1 MTIRSL
7 PAYEPM
13 RAVSATVPTDG
24 GWAFEVKW
32 DGMRVL
38 AQIADGLRLASGRG
52 VDVTDRF
59 PELAGLGAHLAGHQ
73 VVLDGEV
80 VVLDESGRADFGRL
94 QPRMQAQSR
103 ARVDRLRTEVPVALV
118 VFDLLHLDGRDT
130 IDLPYEDRRRL
141 MADLVEPGPTWSVP
155 AHQVGDGEALY
166 RAAADQGLE
175 GIMAKRLD
183 STYRPAKRSPA
194 WRKCKVRRRQEV
206 VIGGWSTGQGSR
218 SSSLGSLLVGV
229 HDAGAP
235 DRPLRFAGG
244 VGTGFTGGVLADL
257 GGRLAPLVTER
268 CPFVPRPPRA
278 VWRTASWVE
287 PVLVAEVAFAEWTTD
302 QRLRHPSFLGLRIDK
317 DPAAVVR
324 EPPGA
329 EERPGDP

>member
-1 MTIRSL
+1 
-7 PAYEPM
+7 M
-13 RAVSATVPTDG
+13 RAVTATVPTDD

-38 AQIADGLRLASGRG
+38 ARVANGLRLTSGRG
-52 VDVTDRF
+52 QDVTDRF
-59 PELAGLGAHLAGHQ
+59 PELVGLGTHLDGHA
-73 VVLDGEV
+73 VALDGEV
-80 VVLDESGRADFGRL
+80 VVYDEFGRADFGRL

-103 ARVDRLRTEVPVALV
+103 ARVERLRAEVAVALV

-130 IDLPYEDRRRL
+130 LDLAYGDRRRL
-141 MADLVEPGPTWSVP
+141 LADLLEPGPTWSVP

-166 RAAADQGLE
+166 RAAAAQGLE

-183 STYRPAKRSPA
+183 STYRPGKRSPS

-229 HDAGAP
+229 HDPDAP
-235 DRPLRFAGG
+235 GRPLRFVGG
-244 VGTGFTGGVLADL
+244 VGTGFTDTVLTDL
-257 GGRLAPLVTER
+257 AARLGPLATER
-268 CPFVPRPPRA
+268 CPFTPLPPNS
-278 VWRTASWVE
+278 VCRTALWVE
-287 PVLVAEVAFAEWTTD
+287 PVLVAEVAFAEWTAD
-302 QRLRHPSFLGLRIDK
+302 QRLRHPAYLGLRDDK
-317 DPAAVVR
+317 DPMAVIR

-329 EERPGDP
+329 EEVGPR